1 MPRPVIPAA
10 SISKGQQMKAR
21 NAAMIGGVVAGI
33 VTTAAMWAGRKSGV
47 LHKTLDRDAVD
58 WIDETTGSRSL
69 IGDAGTSVVEFGNH
83 LGASAAFAGLYA
95 KLRDAF
101 PDVPPAALG
110 ALFGTGLYLVNIA
123 GIAPLI
129 GITEGEA
136 KAGPQKATERWA
148 IHVLQSLVTA
158 LVMERL
164 ADRPKHA

>member
-1 MPRPVIPAA
+1 
-10 SISKGQQMKAR
+10 MKAR
-21 NAAMIGGVVAGI
+21 NAAMIGGLVAGV

-95 KLRDAF
+95 KLREAF

-129 GITEGEA
+129 GITEGEG

-148 IHVLQSLVTA
+148 VHVLQSVVTA
-158 LVMERL
+158 LVMEKLVDRDQGL
-164 ADRPKHA
+164 AARGAAA